1 MIRQNMTERMDNRS
15 LSAKRS
21 CRAIRVMAAMVVVL
35 ASVALVP
42 SHADAQGTG
51 SVPRQFQDRDETAAG
66 APMAIIA
73 RNGVPTQDRLRGVYM
88 EGGELYLRLYDLGLY
103 LGARDRR
110 DIKNK
115 YELTI
120 DNRQL
125 RFTIG
130 SPVVIVDN
138 QPDQA
143 VNLPHPVILHL
154 GDFYA
159 PAAGIASLLTRFTGR
174 NCEYLQEQEWLNYG
188 GTGLNV
194 LGISITHRQDQGTE
208 VEIFTTETLV
218 YEHFSEA
225 EGWLYITMTGARAD
239 VAALKRT
246 RGVGLVRRVE
256 VNELRDDV
264 LQIGF
269 RLSRSYK
276 EIPDFYTTGNG
287 ILFVLR
293 TAAAGERV
301 DASTDRMAAPRRGGI
316 QTVIID
322 PGHGGMDPGGVGGSG
337 LLEKDVV
344 LDIAL
349 RLRDLLQRDPRTA
362 DINVI
367 MTREDDTFIRL
378 EDRYGK
384 ANENKG
390 DLFLSIHVNS
400 WHDPAVSGFMTFFL
414 AEAKNDE
421 ARQMAQF
428 ENSVLKYENTSQA
441 LSIDIGE
448 PMLAGI
454 LGELISTK
462 YLEES
467 QVFAATVQDEMTGRI
482 RHQVMPRKLD
492 QAGFLVLNGASMPSV
507 LVETAFISNR
517 AEENFLRQNSFKN
530 RVAEALHE
538 AIIAYKNRVE
548 VPPI

>member
-1 MIRQNMTERMDNRS
+1 
-15 LSAKRS
+15 
-21 CRAIRVMAAMVVVL
+21 MAVV

-42 SHADAQGTG
+42 SHAGAQSTRD
-51 SVPRQFQDRDETAAG
+51 VPRQIQDGDEAARG
-66 APMAIIA
+66 VPMALNA
-73 RNGVPTQDRLRGVYM
+73 SKGVATQYRLRWVYM

-103 LGARDRR
+103 LGARDQW

-115 YELTI
+115 YVLTI
-120 DNRQL
+120 DSRQL

-130 SPVVIVDN
+130 SPVVIIDK
-138 QPDQA
+138 QSDQA
-143 VNLPHPVILHL
+143 VNLPHPVVLHR

-159 PAAGIASLLTRFTGR
+159 PAAGVASLLTRFTGR
-174 NCEYLQEQEWLNYG
+174 NCEYVQEQEWLNYG

-194 LGISITHRQDQGTE
+194 LGISMTHHQDQGTE
-208 VEIFTTETLV
+208 VEILTTEPIA

-225 EGWLYITMTGARAD
+225 ESWLYLTMTGARAD

-256 VNELRDDV
+256 VLELRDDV

-269 RLSRSYK
+269 LLSRRYK
-276 EIPDFYTTGNG
+276 EIPDFYQTGNG

-293 TAAAGERV
+293 NAAAGEPV
-301 DASTDRMAAPRRGGI
+301 DASSDRNTAPRIGGI

-322 PGHGGMDPGGVGGSG
+322 PGHGGKDPGSVGETG

-349 RLRDLLQRDPRTA
+349 RLRELLQQDPRTA
-362 DINVI
+362 DINII
-367 MTREDDTFIRL
+367 MTREDDTFVPL
-378 EDRYGK
+378 PDRFRN
-384 ANENKG
+384 ANQSKG
-390 DLFLSIHVNS
+390 DLFISIHTNS
-400 WHDPAVSGFMTFFL
+400 WHDPSVSGFMTFFL

-421 ARQMAQF
+421 ARQMAQL
-428 ENSVLKYENTSQA
+428 ENSVLKYEDTNPA
-441 LSIDIGE
+441 LSIDAGE

-467 QVFAATVQDEMTGRI
+467 QVLAATVQDELTGRI
-482 RHQVMPRKLD
+482 RHQVMPRFVD
-492 QAGFLVLNGASMPSV
+492 QAPFLVLNGASMPSV